1 MDCISQGYDL
11 ILLASTFSIFISQG
25 LSSEDIAILSAFF
38 AAVGDNLA
46 ILTNFS
52 EDDKKHSKI
61 ILLCFSFLFYIK

>member
-11 ILLASTFSIFISQG
+11 ILLASTFSIFSSQG

-52 EDDKKHSKI
+52 EDDKKT
-61 ILLCFSFLFYIK
+61 

>member
-1 MDCISQGYDL
+1 MDCNSQGYDL

-52 EDDKKHSKI
+52 EDDKKT
-61 ILLCFSFLFYIK
+61 